1 MSVTNP
7 FQTNLE
13 IKLPNG
19 TGGQNGSFQ
28 VPAGKRLVIEYASGE
43 AFAPAGQ
50 KCLFSVIT
58 FLAGQSTG
66 TRHYLESTPLGKFGA
81 PDYFRAGQVV
91 RLYADPGTSVTL
103 RVDRDLATGDA
114 LARMSISGEL
124 VAVP

>member
-7 FQTNLE
+7 FQFTAE
-13 IKLPNG
+13 IKIPNG
-19 TGGQNGSFQ
+19 TGGQNGGFQ

-43 AFAPAGQ
+43 AFAPTGQ
-50 KCLFSVIT
+50 KCLFSVLT
-58 FLAGQSTG
+58 SLAGQPVS

-81 PDYFRAGQVV
+81 QDYFRAGQVV
-91 RLYADPGTSVTL
+91 RLYADPGTVVTL
-103 RVDRDLATGDA
+103 RIDRDLATGDA